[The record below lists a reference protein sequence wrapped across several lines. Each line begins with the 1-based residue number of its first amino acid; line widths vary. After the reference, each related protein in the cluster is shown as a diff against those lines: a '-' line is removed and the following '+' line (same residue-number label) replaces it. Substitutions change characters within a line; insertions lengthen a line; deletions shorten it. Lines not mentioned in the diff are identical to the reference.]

1 MQQKS
6 SRATII
12 FSLFCA
18 GGILALLSQ
27 TGITEN
33 STRDSRQGNLN
44 PGTTPASTLESD
56 LSGRMIDG
64 PQVLD
69 AEPAPAQEKRCCRK
83 GPLFD

>member
-44 PGTTPASTLESD
+44 PGTTPASTL
-56 LSGRMIDG
+56 GRMIDG